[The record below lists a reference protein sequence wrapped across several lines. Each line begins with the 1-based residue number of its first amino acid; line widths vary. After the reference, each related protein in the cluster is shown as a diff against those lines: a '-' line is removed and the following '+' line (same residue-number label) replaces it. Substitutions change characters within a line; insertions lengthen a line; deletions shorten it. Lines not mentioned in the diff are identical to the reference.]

1 MRRASVAL
9 VLVGILLL
17 GAATVVAQG
26 TPQYGGTLVISSSQT
41 FRGFNPMF
49 DRENYSAYVTSQI
62 FDDLICL
69 DPKTLE
75 PAPYLADS
83 WDISADGSEIV
94 WHLHHGVTFQ
104 NGEALTADDVKFTY
118 DWCLDDA
125 NASPVSSYLS
135 WLDNVQIIDDYTV
148 KFVVKADWAP
158 FAPAILSNNIGIVPK
173 DTFLE
178 MGADEFRSNPVGSGP
193 FMFKEWVQGDHVA
206 LERNDNYWLT
216 KPYLQEIIFRPIP
229 TLATAML
236 ELESGG
242 VDITDNLVTEDIP
255 RFQGMDDVK
264 VEQAPSL
271 SYFWM
276 GFNLRKAPFND
287 VRFRKAVYESFS
299 MDDAVQSI
307 FKGLTGERS
316 YGVLPPAMWANDEE
330 YLKNNIA
337 LKENDE
343 DADRLFNELR
353 DEGILPK
360 GFSVIV
366 YAPPDPRRV
375 KLATIVATSLQEHGI
390 DATVQSL
397 EWGSYMDIMF
407 RSDDDPIGDYGM
419 FFFGWSDQPDPHAFL
434 YYLFHSDNAR
444 VGGYNTSGFSDPVV
458 DFLLEKGASSLDQ
471 ETREL
476 AYVAAQRL
484 IMRSYANIPGYH
496 YIESK
501 GVRAR
506 VHGFSPDPAGG
517 IRIVDPF
524 TNVWM
529 EQ

>member
-1 MRRASVAL
+1 MRQTSVVL
-9 VLVGILLL
+9 VLIAVLLL
-17 GAATVVAQG
+17 STAIAVGQTE
-26 TPQYGGTLVISSSQT
+26 PQYGGTLTIASSQT

-49 DRENYSAYVTSQI
+49 DRENYSAYVINQI

-69 DPKTLE
+69 DPDTLE

-94 WHLHHGVTFQ
+94 WHLHHGVTFH

-135 WLDNVQIIDDYTV
+135 WLDNVQVIDDYTV
-148 KFVVKADWAP
+148 KFIVKADLAP

-173 DTFLE
+173 DTFQK
-178 MGADEFRSNPVGSGP
+178 MGADEFRINPVGSGP
-193 FMFKEWVQGDHVA
+193 FIFKEWVQGDHVT
-206 LERNDNYWLT
+206 LERNENYWLT
-216 KPYLQEIIFRPIP
+216 KPYLKELIFRPIP

-276 GFNLRKAPFND
+276 GFNLRKAPFSD
-287 VRFRKAVYESFS
+287 IRFRKAVYESFS

-316 YGVLPPAMWANDEE
+316 YGVIPPAMWANDEE
-330 YLKNNIA
+330 YLKKNVA

-353 DEGILPK
+353 KEGILPK
-360 GFSVIV
+360 DFSVVV

-397 EWGSYMDIMF
+397 EWGSYMDLTF
-407 RSDDDPIGDYGM
+407 RNEDNPAGDYGM
-419 FFFGWSDQPDPHAFL
+419 YFMGWSDQPDPHAFL
-434 YYLFHSDNAR
+434 YYLFHSENAR
-444 VGGYNTSGFSDPVV
+444 VGGYNSAGFSDPVV
-458 DFLLEKGASSLDQ
+458 DFLIEKGASSLNQ

-484 IMRSYANIPGYH
+484 IMRSYAHIPAYH

-524 TNVWM
+524 TNVWV